1 MNLEK
6 NMKVAKIDSLSD
18 TELKNYKANSNI
30 RRRKVISGGYTDVV
44 FATDSDLD

>member
-6 NMKVAKIDSLSD
+6 NMKVVKIDSLSD

-30 RRRKVISGGYTDVV
+30 RRRKVM
-44 FATDSDLD
+44 